1 MRRVAVRRKR
11 RFTRNAATAT
21 HAVAGTKP
29 NQRLMYYTY
38 WGNLR
43 QVSAIELGIPRIL
56 EVDLFHEHP
65 RGRIPLSSSPSLSL
79 SLSLSISIYLSLSL
93 CLFLSPSL
101 FSFPKNYSEG
111 KQTNL
116 QEGKIE
122 DEISEVSAQRALN
135 VPLLSFL
142 FKVCLKFL

>member
-1 MRRVAVRRKR
+1 MRRVVAVRRKR

-65 RGRIPLSSSPSLSL
+65 RGRIPPSLSL
-79 SLSLSISIYLSLSL
+79 SLSLSRSLSLSL
-93 CLFLSPSL
+93 SVPIPKKLFDKASL
-101 FSFPKNYSEG
+101 ESTRGKNRRRD
-111 KQTNL
+111 L
-116 QEGKIE
+116 
-122 DEISEVSAQRALN
+122 
-135 VPLLSFL
+135 
-142 FKVCLKFL
+142 